1 MDNWVSDTLLNEKEN
16 EKLLKYCIKVTL
28 TRIAIKHK
36 MSQVYLKNL
45 IKRLKLFIILLIKKI
60 SNFNKKKIVTY
71 ISSVYKST
79 QIYSL
84 VKIHMQSL
92 LNIDKI

>member
-36 MSQVYLKNL
+36 MSQVYLK
-45 IKRLKLFIILLIKKI
+45 K
-60 SNFNKKKIVTY
+60 FNKAFKVIYNSLDKK
-71 ISSVYKST
+71 
-79 QIYSL
+79 
-84 VKIHMQSL
+84 
-92 LNIDKI
+92 N